1 MDTMSHQLN
10 LELNLQYSRNCSSDN
25 TFKENTHYY
34 ALSKSLIKKLQE
46 CSTLGQADPILTK
59 LGAGHAVKKLVETAI
74 ILNNS
79 QDLAQRSHAF
89 SFMESAIKELE
100 DDDDHKIDEE
110 SPMGQHSGE
119 DGLNTP
125 KIGSGDG
132 TINEEED
139 DDKDKKEK
147 ETHGG
152 ENKIHEEELSNH
164 NQGPR
169 TDGSEQ
175 STDNT
180 QPYPGEGQD
189 SADGEKDMQKMD
201 GTVNQWNETGGM
213 PPPGGAPPQQPGAM
227 PPGGMPPQQ
236 MAGPPGGGMILP
248 GLAPDIAQEMGMGM
262 PAPPP
267 MDTSQQMRQMQYTLR
282 EYFNDYH
289 KRVVAPI
296 NTRLNA
302 TINQQRETLAQ
313 QKTILTQQREAI
325 KNLSQEIRETKAA
338 SGNLK
343 FDLDYMRKN
352 ASATF
357 RETTPTPEG
366 IPNFDGMSGIQPV
379 NRKQQTLNE
388 ARAEIDAMDKLLKS
402 GNKSIYN

>member
-1 MDTMSHQLN
+1 LTKSKP
-10 LELNLQYSRNCSSDN
+10 DN
-25 TFKENTHYY
+25 
-34 ALSKSLIKKLQE
+34 LIKKLQE

-59 LGAGHAVKKLVETAI
+59 LNAGPSVKKLVETAL

-79 QDLAQRSHAF
+79 QDPAQRSHAF
-89 SFMESAIKELE
+89 SFMEVAIKELE
-100 DDDDHKIDEE
+100 DDNDDKINEE
-110 SPMGQHSGE
+110 SPMGQHSNE
-119 DGLNTP
+119 DGLSSP

-139 DDKDKKEK
+139 DKDKEK
-147 ETHGG
+147 ETNA

-164 NQGPR
+164 NQGGR
-169 TDGSEQ
+169 TTGSEQ

-180 QPYPGEGQD
+180 QPYPGEGED
-189 SADGEKDMQKMD
+189 SADGEKDMHKMD

-213 PPPGGAPPQQPGAM
+213 PPPGGAPPQPG
-227 PPGGMPPQQ
+227 GGMPPQQ
-236 MAGPPGGGMILP
+236 MAAPPPPPGMMPGMMP
-248 GLAPDIAQEMGMGM
+248 GLSPDIAQEMGMGM

-267 MDTSQQMRQMQYTLR
+267 MDTSQQMRQMQYTLK

-296 NTRLNA
+296 NARLNN
-302 TINQQRETLAQ
+302 TINQQRETLTAQ
-313 QKTILTQQREAI
+313 NSIITQQRDAI
-325 KNLSQEIRETKAA
+325 KNLSREIQETKAA

-352 ASATF
+352 ANASF
-357 RETTPTPEG
+357 REQPATPLTESQPFFNG
-366 IPNFDGMSGIQPV
+366 GMPAVQPV
-379 NRKQQTLNE
+379 NTRSQSLAE